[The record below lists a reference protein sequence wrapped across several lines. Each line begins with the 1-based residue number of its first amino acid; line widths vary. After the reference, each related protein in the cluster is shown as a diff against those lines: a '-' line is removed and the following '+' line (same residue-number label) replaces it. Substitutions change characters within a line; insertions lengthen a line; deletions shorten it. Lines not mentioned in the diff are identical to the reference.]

1 MVDRIK
7 QVMEHYEETPATFA
21 EKLGVNR
28 SNLTHLFSGRNQP
41 SLEFAKK
48 VLSAYPEVR
57 TEWLIMGVG
66 EMIKDPAQEFVPP
79 KKTFIQTDLFEMDDE
94 TTAEVEDEATEM
106 ANPEGDSQQK
116 MDENVVSASKT
127 DSSVAQPASV
137 EVTSDVNG
145 VKPLP
150 ATPNHTETVETRSN
164 VVMENMTQNPV
175 QPIENKIVEP
185 KNAVQTSAVESKNQ
199 NIPTTTQEIINSQP
213 VVGEPAV
220 DMMMASQH
228 LYKVAVPSN
237 SETPKRKKVEKI
249 IFFYDDDTFKIFYA

>member
-79 KKTFIQTDLFEMDDE
+79 KKTFIQTDLFEMDVE
-94 TTAEVEDEATEM
+94 TSAEVEDET
-106 ANPEGDSQQK
+106 
-116 MDENVVSASKT
+116 
-127 DSSVAQPASV
+127 
-137 EVTSDVNG
+137 
-145 VKPLP
+145 
-150 ATPNHTETVETRSN
+150 TVE
-164 VVMENMTQNPV
+164 MEDEATGFTNLEEDMVQNTV
-175 QPIENKIVEP
+175 QPVENKAVEP
-185 KNAVQTSAVESKNQ
+185 KIAEQTTSVESKNQ
-199 NIPTTTQEIINSQP
+199 NVPTTTREISNSRP
-213 VVGEPAV
+213 VVGMPAV
-220 DMMMASQH
+220 DMMVASH
-228 LYKVAVPSN
+228 NVNNDDIPSN
-237 SETPKRKKVEKI
+237 PETSKRKKVEKI